1 MRSFTACLLAC
12 TTITMLTGCA
22 AWPAGHTA
30 KKAKT
35 PEPPQ
40 TFAERKR
47 DALLAFERQ
56 RDAAQVQAAINH
68 WQRGDAQKS
77 ISLLTAVI
85 TRVPSNVNARL
96 RLAEVLT
103 AQEDFAGAEVQ
114 LRECLTHAPNSAEV
128 HHTLGMLLTEGPGR
142 EQEAQTHLRRA
153 AELDPENQLYAAS
166 AS

>member
-1 MRSFTACLLAC
+1 MKSFAALSMFCAVA
-12 TTITMLTGCA
+12 MLTGCA
-22 AWPAGHTA
+22 SLPTGHASRKA
-30 KKAKT
+30 KKT
-35 PEPPQ
+35 ETPQ
-40 TFAERKR
+40 TYAERKR
-47 DALLAFERQ
+47 EAVIAFERQ
-56 RDAAQVQAAINH
+56 RDVAQVQAAINH
-68 WQRGDAQKS
+68 WQRGDVQKS
-77 ISLLTAVI
+77 MSMLTAI
-85 TRVPSNVNARL
+85 IARVPSNVNARL

-153 AELDPENQLYAAS
+153 AELEPENELYAAS